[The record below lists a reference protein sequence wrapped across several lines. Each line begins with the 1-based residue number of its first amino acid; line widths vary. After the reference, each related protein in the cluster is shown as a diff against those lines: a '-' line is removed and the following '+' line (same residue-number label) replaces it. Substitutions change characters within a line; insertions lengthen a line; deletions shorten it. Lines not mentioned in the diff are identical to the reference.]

1 MIPLENEDSGAVED
15 THKKK
20 EDIQKSRKDTAAG
33 EKYEESTEI
42 KIPSFS
48 EFLMLE
54 AGEDEAGTDAD
65 ASGDSAAGD

>member
-20 EDIQKSRKDTAAG
+20 EDIQKSRKDTAG